1 MRLRDFGHTH
11 SVLVLAPPDIDREI
25 RGLKIAREQSSA
37 QDPLSMGDVLRWLFK
52 QTIRNLSIGLPG
64 WMEQGLSHRRRQ
76 LAASKLGFHDQ
87 NLDLKQLTQMAILEL
102 IREWEEEDA
111 KSIEALYSPARDGHL
126 LDSMKPINAELAN
139 DRSYQNIVDVGK
151 HLSIYDHDIV
161 SRQQM
166 YEREVELEVE
176 IIRAVKRPSAA
187 LPERPKVHADI
198 VAFVQTGQL
207 PLNSSATLDVHRYL
221 ERFSFGNLST
231 KAAWSQSLRVTTDFA
246 TTVKSPSTLDDYA
259 NTVNWILTSSVHASQ
274 KIWFV
279 LSAFEAN
286 ALLDFI
292 RRSKFVH
299 LHAYAPRIRS
309 KNPIKADSM
318 LFFNI
323 SGFGTDLS
331 IDTSLRREVALFAGG
346 LYIDNYSEY
355 RELLDHLKQAGR
367 AAGQVSSA
375 ESSPMINLLRALLG
389 VRRKGEEIDLTH
401 MGRLLQG
408 RRLAERDF
416 E

>member
-1 MRLRDFGHTH
+1 MRLREFGHTH

-25 RGLKIAREQSSA
+25 RGLKIASEQSSA
-37 QDPLSMGDVLRWLFK
+37 QDPLDMSDVLRWLFK

-64 WMEQGLSHRRRQ
+64 WIEQGLSHRRRQ
-76 LAASKLGFHDQ
+76 LAASKFGLHDQ
-87 NLDLKQLTQMAILEL
+87 KMDLKQLSKGAVLEL

-111 KSIEALYSPARDGHL
+111 KSIESLYSPARDRHL
-126 LDSMKPINAELAN
+126 LDWMKPINTELAN
-139 DRSYQNIVDVGK
+139 DLSYRSIVDLGK

-187 LPERPKVHADI
+187 LPEKPNLHADI
-198 VAFVQTGQL
+198 ITFVQTGQL
-207 PLNSSATLDVHRYL
+207 PVNSSATLDVHQFL

-231 KAAWSQSLRVTTDFA
+231 KTAWSQSLRVTTDFA
-246 TTVKSPSTLDDYA
+246 TTVKSQLTLDDYA

-274 KIWFV
+274 KIWLV

-286 ALLDFI
+286 VLLDFI
-292 RRSKFVH
+292 RQSKFVH
-299 LHAYAPRIRS
+299 LHVYTPRIRS
-309 KNPIKADSM
+309 KSPITADSM

-323 SGFGTDLS
+323 SGLGTNPS
-331 IDTSLRREVALFAGG
+331 IDSSLRREVTLFAGG
-346 LYIDNYSEY
+346 LYIDGYSEY
-355 RELLDHLKQAGR
+355 TELLDHLNRVGGR
-367 AAGQVSSA
+367 VSSV

-389 VRRKGEEIDLTH
+389 VRRKGEDIGLTH